1 MSESAS
7 YYNRFLGHSA
17 TALHAN
23 LKPSN
28 NDLKVTVYD
37 PPYYFLR
44 MAGLPEGDRLQIND
58 SLDANP
64 YSDIN
69 VSGWSVIEV
78 THDLIDIHPEIE
90 QELLFLCYLGLA
102 MHLRNSDEYAV
113 SPEAE
118 QLLYGD
124 SGIFRAGSGTSPESL
139 AAFKKYLR
147 DVVGPAYYWRAHY
160 LTSAFPEDIYDT
172 QEAQWVM
179 EEVGDLVRELNMSGD
194 K

>member
-1 MSESAS
+1 MSEETG

-23 LKPSN
+23 LKPNS
-28 NDLKVTVYD
+28 NDLTITVYD

-44 MAGLPEGDRLQIND
+44 VAGLTEGDRLQKSD
-58 SLDANP
+58 KLEEDP
-64 YSDIN
+64 YSGISVN
-69 VSGWSVIEV
+69 GWSVIEV
-78 THDLIDIHPEIE
+78 THDLIDMYPEIE

-102 MHLRNSDEYAV
+102 MHLRESDEYVV

-118 QLLYGD
+118 RLLYGD
-124 SGIFRAGSGTSPESL
+124 SGIFRAGDTPPESL
-139 AAFKKYLR
+139 VAFKKYLR

-179 EEVGDLVRELNMSGD
+179 EEVGDLVRELNMSDD